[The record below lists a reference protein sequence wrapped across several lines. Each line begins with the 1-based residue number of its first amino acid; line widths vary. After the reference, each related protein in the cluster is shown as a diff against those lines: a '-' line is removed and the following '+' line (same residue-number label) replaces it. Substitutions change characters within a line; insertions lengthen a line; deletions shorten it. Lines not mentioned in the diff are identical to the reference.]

1 MRAAPLGEA
10 QIASF
15 FALFVPQNY
24 KTIRKV
30 LENEEKPLEIER
42 FPAVRWWRLQN
53 SNKGVLRY
61 RFSKISIVLSQVQK
75 GNPGDGG
82 STENGVE

>member
-1 MRAAPLGEA
+1 LGVLSSLR
-10 QIASF
+10 Q
-15 FALFVPQNY
+15 QN
-24 KTIRKV
+24 T
-30 LENEEKPLEIER
+30 
-42 FPAVRWWRLQN
+42 
-53 SNKGVLRY
+53 NKGVLRY